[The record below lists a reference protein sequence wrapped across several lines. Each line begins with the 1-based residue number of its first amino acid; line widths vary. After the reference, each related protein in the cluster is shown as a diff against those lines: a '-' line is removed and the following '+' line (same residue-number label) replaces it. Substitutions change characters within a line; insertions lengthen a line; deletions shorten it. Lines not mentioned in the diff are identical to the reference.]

1 MDLETKIR
9 QAILSGNTR
18 TGGRPW
24 RKIVII
30 VEGVYSMEGTIVDLP
45 RLVELKRRY
54 RCYLYIDEA
63 HSIGAVGP
71 RGRGVCDY
79 FGVPPAEV
87 DLLMGTMTKSF
98 AAAGGYIAGSA
109 AQIAHIRANSASSYA
124 GAMAAPVAQQII
136 NTLHIMM
143 HCHREA
149 EGNEGKRRIEQLLAN
164 THYMR
169 EQLKAAGFIITGH
182 RDSPVIPIMVYFPSK
197 VG

>member
-1 MDLETKIR
+1 
-9 QAILSGNTR
+9 
-18 TGGRPW
+18 
-24 RKIVII
+24 
-30 VEGVYSMEGTIVDLP
+30 MEGTIVDLP

-54 RCYLYIDEA
+54 HCYLYIDEA

-79 FGVPPAEV
+79 FGVDPSEV

-109 AQIAHIRANSASSYA
+109 ATVAHIRANSASSYA

-136 NTLHIMM
+136 NTLRVMM
-143 HCHREA
+143 R
-149 EGNEGKRRIEQLLAN
+149 GDGFGIRNEIVDDGRRRIEQLLAN

-169 EQLKAAGFIITGH
+169 EELKKAGFIITGH